1 MIGYILTDTE
11 KESIQGKEYA
21 PYQFFNCVQD
31 INAVWY
37 TFLTDEDKVIIATTE
52 YSWLLECPQG
62 EFVPPIAPPIPPL
75 KK

>member
-1 MIGYILTDTE
+1 MIGYILTIQE

-31 INAVWY
+31 IDGIWY
-37 TFLTDEDKVIIATTE
+37 TFLTEEDKTTIATTE

-62 EFVPPIAPPIPPL
+62 EYIAPTPPPFP
-75 KK
+75 KQK

>member
-1 MIGYILTDTE
+1 MIGYILTDAE

-37 TFLTDEDKVIIATTE
+37 TFLTDEDKITIAATE
-52 YSWLLECPQG
+52 YAWLLECPQG
-62 EFVPPIAPPIPPL
+62 EYVPPTPPPFPPIA
-75 KK
+75 

>member
-31 INAVWY
+31 INGVWY
-37 TFLTDEDKVIIATTE
+37 TFLTDEDKVIIASNQ
-52 YSWLLECPQG
+52 YAWILDLPQG
-62 EFVPPIAPPIPPL
+62 EFVAPVPPPFP
-75 KK
+75 KVK

>member
-1 MIGYILTDTE
+1 MVGYILTIQE

-37 TFLTDEDKVIIATTE
+37 TFLTDEDKVIIASNQ
-52 YSWLLECPQG
+52 Y
-62 EFVPPIAPPIPPL
+62 A
-75 KK
+75 